1 MTVVEG
7 PNVIAEALRSP
18 AEIVWA
24 AIGEEY
30 AGTPE
35 GWEIASRARERG
47 ATAVLAPDAE
57 VRELCATDSPRPA
70 LAIVKTPP
78 LQPRPLFPG
87 RYLVADGV
95 QAPGNLGTLVRSAW
109 AFGLD
114 GVAIGEGTVDPW
126 NPKVVRASAG
136 GVFRV
141 PLLGVPPDFPAE
153 EESKMAEP
161 RSLLY
166 ADPSGA
172 PLDWTDTPLEASVPS
187 DSTAAPLDSTAAP
200 PDSTAALLD
209 STGALGPAKSPGP
222 NWALVVG
229 NEVRGVS
236 ERYRRFGR
244 ATAVPLAPGV
254 DSLNVAVAGSIL
266 MYVLSQPHLASPER
280 RGATSSQMASQ
291 GASGP
296 L

>member
-7 PNVIAEALRSP
+7 PNVIVEALRSP

-47 ATAVLAPDAE
+47 ATAVLAPDDE

-70 LAIVKTPP
+70 LAVVKTPP

-126 NPKVVRASAG
+126 NPKVVRASSG

-153 EESKMAEP
+153 GESETTAP

-166 ADPSGA
+166 ADPAG
-172 PLDWTDTPLEASVPS
+172 TP
-187 DSTAAPLDSTAAP
+187 
-200 PDSTAALLD
+200 LD
-209 STGALGPAKSPGP
+209 STGALDPTKPPAP

-229 NEVRGVS
+229 NEARGVS
-236 ERYRRFGR
+236 ERYRQFGR

-291 GASGP
+291 AASRP

>member
-47 ATAVLAPDAE
+47 ATAVLAPDGE

-153 EESKMAEP
+153 EESELAGP

-172 PLDWTDTPLEASVPS
+172 PLDWTDTPLEASAPS
-187 DSTAAPLDSTAAP
+187 GSTGAPLDSTG
-200 PDSTAALLD
+200 T
-209 STGALGPAKSPGP
+209 LGPTKPPSP

-229 NEVRGVS
+229 NEARGVS
-236 ERYRRFGR
+236 ERYRQFGR

-266 MYVLSQPHLASPER
+266 MYILSQPHITSPER
-280 RGATSSQMASQ
+280 LGATSSQAASQ

>member
-153 EESKMAEP
+153 EESELAGP

-172 PLDWTDTPLEASVPS
+172 PLDSPGT
-187 DSTAAPLDSTAAP
+187 
-200 PDSTAALLD
+200 
-209 STGALGPAKSPGP
+209 LGPTKPPSP

-229 NEVRGVS
+229 NEARGVS
-236 ERYRRFGR
+236 ERYRQFGR

-266 MYVLSQPHLASPER
+266 MYILSQPHITSPER
-280 RGATSSQMASQ
+280 LGATSSQAASQSQ